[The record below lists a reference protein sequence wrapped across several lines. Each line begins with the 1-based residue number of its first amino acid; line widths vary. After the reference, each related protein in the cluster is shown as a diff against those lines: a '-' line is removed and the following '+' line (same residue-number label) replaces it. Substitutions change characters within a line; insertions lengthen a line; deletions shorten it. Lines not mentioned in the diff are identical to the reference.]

1 MSKSQHI
8 PVMLNEVIE
17 LLAVKKDAWY
27 LDGTFGFGGHSSAI
41 LEKGGFVIGADR
53 DESVIEQNKKTF
65 EKEISERRLT
75 LVNSRF
81 SELLSNEIVKSH
93 KYSGILF
100 DLGVNSAQ
108 LDTAERGFS
117 FQTDAMLDM
126 RMDTRLGVTAKDLV
140 NGLGRKELYDLLEN
154 NAQEHH
160 SRAIVGAL
168 LRSRL
173 MKPIETTRE
182 LAAIIQGAVPPRPSK
197 GKSIH
202 PATKTFLALRMAVND
217 ELGEIERALPTAL
230 DLLSPSGRLVVLAF
244 HETEDRI
251 IKHTFKTWEEEG
263 LGVSL
268 TKKPMMPSEEE
279 CMNNPRS
286 RSAKLRAFEKRKEE

>member
-1 MSKSQHI
+1 
-8 PVMLNEVIE
+8 
-17 LLAVKKDAWY
+17 
-27 LDGTFGFGGHSSAI
+27 
-41 LEKGGFVIGADR
+41 
-53 DESVIEQNKKTF
+53 
-65 EKEISERRLT
+65 
-75 LVNSRF
+75 VNSRF